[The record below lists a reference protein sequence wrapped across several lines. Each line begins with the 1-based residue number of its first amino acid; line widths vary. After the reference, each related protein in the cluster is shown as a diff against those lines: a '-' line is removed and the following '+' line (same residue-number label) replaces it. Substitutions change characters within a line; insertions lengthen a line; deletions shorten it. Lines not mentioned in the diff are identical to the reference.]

1 MKPVSKISGAEW
13 EVMTVVWNKA
23 PIATSEV
30 VDQLAGKRGWST
42 RTIRTLLDRLVKKE
56 ALSFVVEGKRYLYR
70 PRIKMEQCV
79 RRESQSFLQRVF
91 GGEPAS
97 MLIHLVKITKLSAE
111 EIAELKRILSEK
123 EK

>member
-1 MKPVSKISGAEW
+1 MKLISKISGAEW
-13 EVMTVVWNKA
+13 EVMTIIWNKA
-23 PIATSEV
+23 PIAASEV
-30 VDQLAGKRGWST
+30 VGQLAGKRSWST
-42 RTIRTLLDRLVKKE
+42 RTIRTLLDRLVKKQ

-97 MLIHLVKITKLSAE
+97 MLIHLVKNTKLSAE
-111 EIAELKRILSEK
+111 EIAELKR
-123 EK
+123 